1 MLRTLGG
8 LLLIAHAVV
17 TLAVWVTPPLP
28 EAPLNPAHSWVLGDG
43 RAIAVPASILLA
55 VTLAATGIGLLLLG
69 QPWWAPLGLVSGIAA
84 AAFVMVYVNPWL
96 SLAVAINAGIA
107 VAASQH
113 LPSA

>member
-28 EAPLNPAHSWVLGDG
+28 EAPFNPAHSWVLGDS

-55 VTLAATGIGLLLLG
+55 VTLAATGIGLLLG

-96 SLAVAINAGIA
+96 ILAVAINAGIA